1 MRDMWMNAINVT
13 HPEWVEIITWNDF
26 IEGTY
31 VSPIEDPN
39 KYPFV
44 NFLVQSGLPTQPGPL
59 RYFHSHAG
67 PWELLP
73 YFIQWYKTGSQSDT
87 DKNSVFWA
95 YRTQSVADNAT
106 SGIPAL
112 GTLNGPIADKIYVT
126 ANLAQP
132 GTLTVT
138 SGTLTT
144 SFTLSLGSTDVQAQ
158 FMDGNPPVFNFTPND
173 KNCSALIG
181 AAGIPSEFTPTSR
194 QADPQF
200 STTMSIIPLAR

>member
-1 MRDMWMNAINVT
+1 M
-13 HPEWVEIITWNDF
+13 
-26 IEGTY
+26 
-31 VSPIEDPN
+31 
-39 KYPFV
+39 
-44 NFLVQSGLPTQPGPL
+44 
-59 RYFHSHAG
+59 
-67 PWELLP
+67 

-200 STTMSIIPLAR
+200 STTMSIIPPAT